1 MSHHYLQFT
10 DVHYRYPGSN
20 ADALK
25 GVSFRI
31 VHGERVALLGLNG
44 SGKSTLLLHTNGLC
58 IPDSGSVN
66 VGGIPVTKKTAPLVR
81 QTVGMVFQ
89 NADDQLFMPTVEDD
103 VAFGPRNMMLPE
115 EEVERRVSSALE
127 AVGCM
132 ELRKHS
138 SQELSGGQRR
148 AVAIATVLS
157 MEPSIL
163 ILDEPTANL
172 DRATRR
178 KLIEILNT
186 LTHTVVIATHDL
198 ELALEF
204 CNRAIFMDS
213 GHITAD
219 GQVYDILTDHPLME
233 RTGMDIPSWVGIY
246 KPTLIS

>member
-115 EEVERRVSSALE
+115 EEVE
-127 AVGCM
+127 
-132 ELRKHS
+132 LRKHS

-213 GHITAD
+213 GHIAAD